1 MDGRIIGNQ
10 QHKPLMGMFN
20 KELEL
25 SIAAV
30 FDEEVGMRALS
41 IRQPHLYC
49 ITHLGKDVE
58 NRTWK
63 PPLHIIGK
71 RIALHASGKLDGRDG
86 FDMASSIAGFDL
98 KTAVSDMPLGAIV
111 ATAVVAGWFK
121 TDDVRDR
128 VSVTV
133 GHGIFPASVY
143 ASKWYLGDIGW
154 ALQDVIVLPE
164 PIPCKG
170 ALSLWKVPSS
180 AMPEIIHSIAVGDNS
195 ICITN

>member
-1 MDGRIIGNQ
+1 M
-10 QHKPLMGMFN
+10 L
-20 KELEL
+20 
-25 SIAAV
+25 
-30 FDEEVGMRALS
+30 FDEEIGMRALS

-63 PPLHIIGK
+63 PPAHIIGK

-86 FDMASSIAGFDL
+86 FEMASSIAGFDL
-98 KTAVSDMPLGAIV
+98 AQAVCDAPSDMPLGAIV

-121 TDDVRDR
+121 TTAVRDE
-128 VSVTV
+128 VSATV
-133 GHGIFPASVY
+133 GYGCYPSSIY
-143 ASKWYLGDIGW
+143 ASRWYLGDIGW
-154 ALQDVIVLPE
+154 VLQDVIVLPE

-180 AMPEIIHSIAVGDNS
+180 AMPDIIHSIAVGDNS
-195 ICITN
+195 ICTPL